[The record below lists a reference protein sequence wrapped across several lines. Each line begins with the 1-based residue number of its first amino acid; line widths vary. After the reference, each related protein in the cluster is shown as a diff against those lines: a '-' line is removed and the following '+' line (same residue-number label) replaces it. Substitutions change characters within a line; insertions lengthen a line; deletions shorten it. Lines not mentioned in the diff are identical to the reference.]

1 MHQYY
6 DYCDTYNSYD
16 SGLSLDDKN
25 GVKTFSCEICKQ
37 SKFILK
43 KSVNN
48 PKFKCEECIQ
58 KKEAVTNSDPNDV
71 ALNMPAT
78 PTTPTPPTPTT
89 PTTPTPPTP
98 TPPTPTLSFQASPAM
113 LTADGMYQPYQ
124 QYQPYQLEQ
133 QQQQQPALETT
144 PQFSWRWFNFFV

>member
-6 DYCDTYNSYD
+6 DYCDTYDSYD

-25 GVKTFSCEICKQ
+25 SVKTFSCEICKQ

-43 KSVNN
+43 KSVND

-71 ALNMPAT
+71 ALNMNMPA
-78 PTTPTPPTPTT
+78 
-89 PTTPTPPTP
+89 
-98 TPPTPTLSFQASPAM
+98 TPTLSFQASPAM

-124 QYQPYQLEQ
+124 PYQLEPQ
-133 QQQQQPALETT
+133 QQQQEQGQEQQPAMETT

>member
-6 DYCDTYNSYD
+6 DYCDTYDSYD
-16 SGLSLDDKN
+16 SGLALDGKN
-25 GVKTFSCEICKQ
+25 SVKTFSCEVCKQ

-43 KSVNN
+43 KSIAE

-58 KKEAVTNSDPNDV
+58 KKESVSDPNNV

-78 PTTPTPPTPTT
+78 TTT
-89 PTTPTPPTP
+89 PTT
-98 TPPTPTLSFQASPAM
+98 TPTLSFQASPAM
-113 LTADGMYQPYQ
+113 LTMDGMYQPYQ
-124 QYQPYQLEQ
+124 LEPGQ
-133 QQQQQPALETT
+133 QQQGQQQQEQQSQQPMLETT

>member
-1 MHQYY
+1 
-6 DYCDTYNSYD
+6 
-16 SGLSLDDKN
+16 LDDKN

-43 KSVNN
+43 KSVND

-71 ALNMPAT
+71 AFNMSIP
-78 PTTPTPPTPTT
+78 
-89 PTTPTPPTP
+89 P

-133 QQQQQPALETT
+133 QQGQQQPAMETT

>member
-6 DYCDTYNSYD
+6 DYCDTYDSYD
-16 SGLSLDDKN
+16 SGLALDGKN

-43 KSVNN
+43 KSVND

-58 KKEAVTNSDPNDV
+58 KKEAVTNSNPNDV
-71 ALNMPAT
+71 ALNMSIP
-78 PTTPTPPTPTT
+78 
-89 PTTPTPPTP
+89 P

-133 QQQQQPALETT
+133 QQQQQQEQGQQQPAMETT

>member
-6 DYCDTYNSYD
+6 DYCDTYDSYD
-16 SGLSLDDKN
+16 SGLALDGKN

-43 KSVNN
+43 KSVND

-58 KKEAVTNSDPNDV
+58 KKEAVTSQ
-71 ALNMPAT
+71 
-78 PTTPTPPTPTT
+78 
-89 PTTPTPPTP
+89 
-98 TPPTPTLSFQASPAM
+98 SFQASPAM

-133 QQQQQPALETT
+133 QQQQGQLEQQQGQQQPAMETT

>member
-6 DYCDTYNSYD
+6 DYCDTYDSYD
-16 SGLSLDDKN
+16 SGLALDGKN
-25 GVKTFSCEICKQ
+25 SVKTFSCEVCKQ

-43 KSVNN
+43 KNIAE

-58 KKEAVTNSDPNDV
+58 KKESVSDPNNV

-78 PTTPTPPTPTT
+78 TTT
-89 PTTPTPPTP
+89 PTTPTPPT
-98 TPPTPTLSFQASPAM
+98 TTTPTLSFQASPAM
-113 LTADGMYQPYQ
+113 LTMDGMYRPYQ

-133 QQQQQPALETT
+133 GQQQQGQPTFETT

>member
-6 DYCDTYNSYD
+6 DYCDTYDSYD
-16 SGLSLDDKN
+16 SGLALDGKN
-25 GVKTFSCEICKQ
+25 SVKTFSCEICKQ

-43 KSVNN
+43 KSVND

-58 KKEAVTNSDPNDV
+58 KKEAVTNSNPNDV
-71 ALNMPAT
+71 ALNMSI
-78 PTTPTPPTPTT
+78 
-89 PTTPTPPTP
+89 PPTP

-133 QQQQQPALETT
+133 QHQQQPAMETT

>member
-1 MHQYY
+1 MHQCY
-6 DYCDTYNSYD
+6 DYCDTYDSYD
-16 SGLSLDDKN
+16 SGLALDGKN
-25 GVKTFSCEICKQ
+25 SVKTFSCEVCKQ

-43 KSVNN
+43 KSITE

-58 KKEAVTNSDPNDV
+58 KKESVSDPNNV

-78 PTTPTPPTPTT
+78 PT
-89 PTTPTPPTP
+89 
-98 TPPTPTLSFQASPAM
+98 TPTLSFQASPAM
-113 LTADGMYQPYQ
+113 LTADGMYQQQQPYQ

-133 QQQQQPALETT
+133 GQQQQGQQQQGQQQQGQPMLETT

>member
-6 DYCDTYNSYD
+6 DYCDTYDPYD
-16 SGLSLDDKN
+16 SGLSLDGKN
-25 GVKTFSCEICKQ
+25 SVKTFSCEVCKQ

-43 KSVNN
+43 KSTSD

-58 KKEAVTNSDPNDV
+58 KKEATATATASAFNPDVT
-71 ALNMPAT
+71 LNMPI
-78 PTTPTPPTPTT
+78 P
-89 PTTPTPPTP
+89 
-98 TPPTPTLSFQASPAM
+98 PTLSFQASPAM

-124 QYQPYQLEQ
+124 SYQPYQL
-133 QQQQQPALETT
+133 QQQQQPQQQQPQQQQPTFETT